1 MSPLLQSIGGSLR
14 LPLFQNGA
22 CPFPCTPLL
31 SILMLVTHTSR
42 EIIAVFP
49 RFHIVTVPMQRLQ
62 VCIARSASIATD
74 VIDLDTILMVE
85 EQPTMRT
92 APVLLVQQFGQSCS
106 DLRVPSMS
114 GAPVHPIS
122 IIRAAGAGHLDV
134 PRNGDLAVP
143 TEVLGIARHGC
154 RGKGQTGIGA
164 MPVPPHHPSSGF
176 VGVTAVCPATELFPG
191 EKVEPFE
198 GRVTHTGP
206 VILRPTPNL
215 AVELADQNLLR
226 QVLAASDD
234 PPECREMLLHVGLG
248 GGNQGF
254 ESQALTPPRS
264 FPRLV
269 FSHPI

>member
-1 MSPLLQSIGGSLR
+1 MNICVQL
-14 LPLFQNGA
+14 A
-22 CPFPCTPLL
+22 
-31 SILMLVTHTSR
+31 
-42 EIIAVFP
+42 AV
-49 RFHIVTVPMQRLQ
+49 M
-62 VCIARSASIATD
+62 
-74 VIDLDTILMVE
+74 
-85 EQPTMRT
+85 
-92 APVLLVQQFGQSCS
+92 
-106 DLRVPSMS
+106 
-114 GAPVHPIS
+114 
-122 IIRAAGAGHLDV
+122 
-134 PRNGDLAVP
+134 
-143 TEVLGIARHGC
+143 TEMLGIDFGGC
-154 RGKGQTGIGA
+154 CGKGQTGVEP
-164 MPVPPHHPSSGF
+164 MPVSPHHPGCGLR
-176 VGVTAVCPATELFPG
+176 GVTAACPTTELFPG